1 MDTTKLRRGALA
13 LIIKD
18 NKVLMGKKCHRPGHF
33 LSDAWHFPGGK
44 AEEGESIEDTV
55 VREMKEELC
64 MDIKVIKNLCEYTL
78 TFGDSSSQ
86 NTVFVCESEDEPVAN
101 DDLVDA
107 HYFDYEDI
115 LKLHHKDSYEKLPQ
129 EVKGYLLTLKVAEI
143 A

>member
-1 MDTTKLRRGALA
+1 MDNNKIRRGALA
-13 LIIKD
+13 IIIKG

-44 AEEGESIEDTV
+44 AEEGEKIENTV
-55 VREMKEELC
+55 VREMKEELGL
-64 MDIKVIKNLCEYTL
+64 DIRVLKLLCEYTL

-86 NTVFVCESEDEPVAN
+86 NTVFICEGEGEPIAN

-115 LKLHHKDSYEKLPQ
+115 IKLHHKESFDKLPN
-129 EVKGYLLTLKVAEI
+129 EVKEYLTTLKVPEI
-143 A
+143 V